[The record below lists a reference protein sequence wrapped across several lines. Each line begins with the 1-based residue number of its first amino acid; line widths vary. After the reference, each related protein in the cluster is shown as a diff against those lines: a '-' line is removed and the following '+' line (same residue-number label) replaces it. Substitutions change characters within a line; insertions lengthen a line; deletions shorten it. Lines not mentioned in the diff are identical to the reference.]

1 MVEIRIVNGV
11 AAVHPDG
18 EFKVVRR
25 GQTATIAE
33 DEAAELVELGVAVY
47 TKEPVLVGKAPEI
60 NKVQN
65 EDADP
70 DGKDEPEDSNLDDL
84 KNPDGIPAHLDPDD
98 LQEMTFANLKK
109 LATDMGL
116 PVNKL
121 RSKQAIIDAL
131 TEETVFVDPQ
141 DEVPPVVEAD
151 GPVV

>member
-1 MVEIRIVNGV
+1 MVEIRIVSGV
-11 AAVHPDG
+11 AAVHPNGQCKAVRNG
-18 EFKVVRR
+18 ETV
-25 GQTATIAE
+25 TTAE
-33 DEAAELVELGVAVY
+33 DEAAELVGLGVAVY
-47 TKEPVLVGKAPEI
+47 TKEPVLVERAPYKAPETG
-60 NKVQN
+60 NNNPEKN
-65 EDADP
+65 
-70 DGKDEPEDSNLDDL
+70 DEPEEPVPKDL
-84 KNPDGIPAHLDPDD
+84 KTPDGIPAHLDPDD

>member
-1 MVEIRIVNGV
+1 MVEIRIVSGV
-11 AAVHPDG
+11 AAVHPNGQCKAVRNG
-18 EFKVVRR
+18 ETV
-25 GQTATIAE
+25 TTAE
-33 DEAAELVELGVAVY
+33 DEAAELVGLGVAVY
-47 TKEPVLVGKAPEI
+47 TKEPVLVERAPNKASETGNNNPEK
-60 NKVQN
+60 NN
-65 EDADP
+65 
-70 DGKDEPEDSNLDDL
+70 EPEEPVPEDL
-84 KNPDGIPAHLDPDD
+84 KTPDGIPAHLDPDD